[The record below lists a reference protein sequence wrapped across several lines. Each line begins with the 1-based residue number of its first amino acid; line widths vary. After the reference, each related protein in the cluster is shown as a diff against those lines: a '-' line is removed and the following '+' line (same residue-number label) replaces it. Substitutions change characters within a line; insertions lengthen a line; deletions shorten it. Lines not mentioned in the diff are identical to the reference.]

1 MGFPFWL
8 KGKLMDNLIFKNF
21 FWQDKWVEDI
31 DVVMVGKRELKH
43 ESFFKIF
50 HDFDYLLD
58 LCNLS
63 TVSLSEIRIFDVT

>member
-1 MGFPFWL
+1 
-8 KGKLMDNLIFKNF
+8 
-21 FWQDKWVEDI
+21 
-31 DVVMVGKRELKH
+31 MVGKRELKH